1 MRARYLEG
9 ARAIAPIGVAS
20 FAFALSFG
28 VLARTAGMGTTAPIV
43 MSATTFGGSAQFAVA
58 SLLDAGGAAAA
69 AIAAALMLNARYVPI
84 GISVASSFEGPVWR
98 RLLQAQLIVDESWA
112 VALKRRGGFDVR
124 VLLGAPRP
132 RRRVPRVVPGI
143 ARAPADRPARA
154 RGCDPRGRD
163 RARVDPV
170 HTRRRA
176 DRLRRCGVPPRV
188 PAVSTVWLCVVVVG
202 AASILFKATGPV
214 LLGRRELPAWL
225 AGPVGLLAPA
235 VLAAL
240 VVTQSV
246 AGDHEL
252 VADPRLAG
260 LAVGAVAVAV
270 RAPLLVVI
278 AVAATTAALIRLF

>member
-28 VLARTAGMGTTAPIV
+28 VLSRTAGMGTRAPIV

-124 VLLGAPRP
+124 VLLGAGGLLY
-132 RRRVPRVVPGI
+132 V
-143 ARAPADRPARA
+143 
-154 RGCDPRGRD
+154 
-163 RARVDPV
+163 
-170 HTRRRA
+170 TW
-176 DRLRRCGVPPRV
+176 
-188 PAVSTVWLCVVVVG
+188 VSGTVVG
-202 AASILFKATGPV
+202 VLVGDTIGDAESLGLDAAFPALFLA
-214 LLGRRELPAWL
+214 LLVPQLTGRRELEAAILGGAIALALIPFTPA
-225 AGPVGLLAPA
+225 GVPI
-235 VLAAL
+235 
-240 VVTQSV
+240 V
-246 AGDHEL
+246 AG
-252 VADPRLAG
+252 AA
-260 LAVGAVAVAV
+260 AC
-270 RAPLLVVI
+270 LLGC
-278 AVAATTAALIRLF
+278 RR